1 MLLYGDIA
9 GAGGNRLLFQL
20 SQRIMGQF
28 RLSVIVCLLI
38 VAMTGR
44 AGWAQNTSSTMET
57 KVIEA
62 SSAKAISVD
71 GQLQEDAWQ
80 EASPISGFRQFE
92 PDEGAAATYE
102 TDVRVL
108 YGEDHLY
115 VGATLYD
122 EAPDRIQATLGRRD
136 DWNRADWFLVSIDSD
151 LDRRQA
157 FAFGVNAAGVQ
168 LDATRSGGDDEGEG
182 GGGPGPGGLDT
193 SWDAVW
199 YSDVQVTS
207 DGWVVELKIPYSMLR
222 FSSGQS
228 QNWGIHFT
236 RTSPRLGEQAEW
248 PLVPR
253 DQRTN
258 LVSQFGQVSGLT
270 GIDPKRNVQVRPYT
284 LGRAQSRESTQNP
297 GTAHWSNSLD
307 VGGDLKL
314 GLGSN
319 SILDLTI
326 NPDFGQV
333 ESDPAVLNL
342 TAFETF
348 FDEKRPFFVEGINK
362 FEFSAGPGDMLYTR
376 RIGERAPIV
385 GAAKLS
391 GRTESDFSYGVLGA
405 TTGDQFNP
413 SRYYAVVRGKQQIGS
428 YSSIGGITTGSSEP
442 IRGATDRRGSVT
454 GGADWDLRFADN
466 RYGVEGFAAFTHLQ
480 RPSLSGGQATGMAG
494 KVWLRKREG
503 DWTGFVGGDVFGDQ
517 FDPNDMG
524 RLRENNMIVAL
535 SSVERNIN
543 SGEPFGPFQR
553 ANVGTF
559 TTQSWS
565 YREGLNRGLSADL
578 NSNWILR
585 GFQSI
590 EVAGTIEN
598 PFGGYD
604 LFETRGLGPWAEPA
618 SVGIEAEFETDRR
631 RDWEIEPEGGYTVM
645 DDGGREYALSL
656 RGNVDVGTRLSLSGN
671 VEAEW
676 ERGVTAWSANE
687 TLRRTGATWQIGR
700 ESGRDPS
707 TFEPLTTQLDE
718 ALQGVEPISSSPET
732 YLVPVFGSR
741 DTRSVDMTARGTI
754 TFTPHLSLQLYG
766 QLFIAQGKY
775 DDFQILRDRDT
786 LVPFGGYPKQDEF
799 AIQSLQSNTVLR
811 WQYRPGSTLFL
822 VWTHGRRANPEVN
835 PLADPDRSLYNRPF
849 GEHVSDTFGLFGN
862 NTFILKVSYTFLR

>member
-1 MLLYGDIA
+1 MGHHRTPLILLLLGSIVLLPRAVWAQDTAEPGDTK
-9 GAGGNRLLFQL
+9 Q
-20 SQRIMGQF
+20 
-28 RLSVIVCLLI
+28 I
-38 VAMTGR
+38 VASPANSISIDGR
-44 AGWAQNTSSTMET
+44 M
-57 KVIEA
+57 
-62 SSAKAISVD
+62 D
-71 GQLQEDAWQ
+71 EDAWQ
-80 EASPISGFRQFE
+80 EAAPISGFRQFE
-92 PDEGAAATYE
+92 PDEGAAATVE

-115 VGATLYD
+115 VGAYLHDD
-122 EAPDRIQATLGRRD
+122 EPDRIQATLGRRD

-168 LDATRSGGDDEGEG
+168 LDATRSGGD

-207 DGWVVELKIPYSMLR
+207 DGWVAELKIPYSMLR
-222 FSSGQS
+222 FSSAQS
-228 QNWGIHFT
+228 QKWGIHFT

-258 LVSQFGQVSGLT
+258 LVSQFGRVSGIT
-270 GIDPKRNVQVRPYT
+270 GISSKRNVQVRPYT
-284 LGRAQSRESTQNP
+284 LSRAQSRESSQNP
-297 GTAHWSNSLD
+297 GTAQWSQSLD
-307 VGGDLKL
+307 VGGDVKI

-319 SILDLTI
+319 SILDMTI

-342 TAFETF
+342 SAFETF

-362 FEFSAGPGDMLYTR
+362 FEFSVGPGELLYTR
-376 RIGERAPIV
+376 RIGEEAPIV

-391 GRTESDFSYGVLGA
+391 GRTQSDFSYGVLGA
-405 TTGDQFNP
+405 TTGDEFSP
-413 SRYYAVVRGKQQIGS
+413 SRHYAVARGKQQLGS
-428 YSSIGGITTGSSEP
+428 YSSIGGIVTGASEP
-442 IRGATDRRGSVT
+442 LVGVADRRRSVT

-466 RYGVEGFAAFTHLQ
+466 QYGVEGFSAFTHLQ
-480 RPSLSGGQATGMAG
+480 RPSLDGGQATGMAG

-503 DWTGFVGGDVFGDQ
+503 DWTGFVGQDVFGNQ
-517 FDPNDMG
+517 FNPNDLG
-524 RLRENNMIVAL
+524 QLRENNMIVTL
-535 SSVERNIN
+535 TSINYNLN
-543 SGEPFGPFQR
+543 SGEPFGPFRR

-559 TTQSWS
+559 TNQSWS
-565 YREGLNRGLSADL
+565 YQNGLDRGLSSNL
-578 NSNWILR
+578 NSEWTLR
-585 GFQSI
+585 GFQTVELSV
-590 EVAGTIEN
+590 ELEN

-604 LFETRGLGPWAEPA
+604 LYETRGLGPWGEPA
-618 SVGIEAEFETDRR
+618 RLGVQGEFETDRR
-631 RDWEIEPEGGYTVM
+631 RDWEVEPEAGYTAFA
-645 DDGGREYALSL
+645 DGGREYALSL

-687 TLRRTGATWQIGR
+687 RLRRLGPIWQIGR

-707 TFEPLTTQLDE
+707 AFEPLDTQLDE
-718 ALQGVEPISSSPET
+718 ELRGVEPVSVSPDE
-732 YLVPVFGSR
+732 YVVPVFGAR

-754 TFTPHLSLQLYG
+754 TFTPQLSLQLYG

-786 LVPFGGYPKQDEF
+786 LVPFEGYPKQDEF

-811 WQYRPGSTLFL
+811 WQYRPGSTIFL
-822 VWTHGRRANPEVN
+822 VWSHGRRARPQVN
-835 PLADPDRSLYNRPF
+835 PLADPDPRQSLYDRPF